1 MKIVVIGANG
11 TIGKSVVAELNDHEV
26 VKVGHSKGDYRV
38 DIEDRASIKAMFE
51 EVGQVDAVVSATGN
65 AVFAPVEELTFD
77 QIKAAI
83 NSKLLGQISIF
94 QIGRDYIREGGSIT
108 LTSGVLAQ
116 HPMRGGSALSLVN
129 GAIESFVKATAL
141 ELGHKLRLNAVS
153 PHFVKETMDMMG
165 MDSSSGISASDTAKA
180 YRHAVLTNET
190 GQSFDVVDYI

>member
-1 MKIVVIGANG
+1 MKIVVIGATG
-11 TIGKSVVAELNDHEV
+11 IIGKSVVDELKEYDV
-26 VKVGHSKGDYRV
+26 VKVGHRNGDYRIN
-38 DIEDRASIKAMFE
+38 IEDRASIKAMFKQ
-51 EVGQVDAVVSATGN
+51 VGQVDAVVSATGN

-83 NSKLLGQISIF
+83 DSKLLGQINIF
-94 QIGRDYIREGGSIT
+94 QIGRDYVREGGSIT

-180 YRHAVLTNET
+180 YRHAVLSSET
-190 GQSFDVVDYI
+190 GQTFDVADYI